1 MEISLIYIIGI
12 VITLS
17 FSGFFSGMEIAYI
30 SSNRL
35 KVELD
40 RSKGTIN
47 GKVIGFFYKRE
58 SHFLA
63 MLLLGNNIAL
73 VVFGL
78 LSALLL
84 NPIIASWGISEGGVM
99 LFLQTLL
106 STSVVL
112 IVAEFLPKT
121 FVQINP
127 NGFLRIAAFP
137 MVLIY
142 GILYI
147 PTYFVLAL
155 SSVLLTLLKVENSRK
170 EKVFSKVDLE
180 HYVDAVSYT
189 HLTLPTKA

>member
-1 MEISLIYIIGI
+1 MEIPLIYIIGI
-12 VITLS
+12 IITLS

-84 NPIIASWGISEGGVM
+84 NPIIASWEISEGVK

-106 STSVVL
+106 
-112 IVAEFLPKT
+112 
-121 FVQINP
+121 
-127 NGFLRIAAFP
+127 
-137 MVLIY
+137 
-142 GILYI
+142 
-147 PTYFVLAL
+147 
-155 SSVLLTLLKVENSRK
+155 
-170 EKVFSKVDLE
+170 
-180 HYVDAVSYT
+180 
-189 HLTLPTKA
+189 